1 MEKQTEKKTA
11 VKSDKRSTMLLIA
24 IALIVLGAVFIYI
37 ALGQP
42 KISHAASDAGSGETS
57 VSSAENTTV
66 TNNENAYKADLQC
79 SGNSSVPAVSY
90 PLNLNTCTVQE
101 LMQIDG
107 IGETR
112 ANAILAYREHIG
124 GYTSVEQIKNISGI
138 SDGIYNSIAPYL
150 TV

>member
-1 MEKQTEKKTA
+1 
-11 VKSDKRSTMLLIA
+11 
-24 IALIVLGAVFIYI
+24 
-37 ALGQP
+37 
-42 KISHAASDAGSGETS
+42 
-57 VSSAENTTV
+57 
-66 TNNENAYKADLQC
+66 
-79 SGNSSVPAVSY
+79 
-90 PLNLNTCTVQE
+90 
-101 LMQIDG
+101 MQIDG